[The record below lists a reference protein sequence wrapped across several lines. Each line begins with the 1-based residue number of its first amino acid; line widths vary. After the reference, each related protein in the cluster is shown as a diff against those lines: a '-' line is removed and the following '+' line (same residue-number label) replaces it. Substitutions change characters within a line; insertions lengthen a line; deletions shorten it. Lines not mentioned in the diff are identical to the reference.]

1 MKKNSMDQNMEKL
14 IPLASMSLED
24 EYALD
29 QP

>member
-1 MKKNSMDQNMEKL
+1 MRNFSMDQNMEKL
-14 IPLASMSLED
+14 IPLASKSLEG